1 MSEQKILKPIL
12 LLILL
17 SSAVIL
23 LSYISTTLWGGKPE
37 EIEPSAELVIDPSMT
52 VMEFGMMNG
61 IPNPVLKE
69 VFGLVQRSDLDKS
82 LSEFGLNKDEIT
94 DSVNKKLAL
103 NTESE
108 SKNWVKIFL
117 KFALWISFMVVVFLL
132 LRKGKINAKNRK
144 YFYLVAIA
152 IFGVFLG
159 SDPNPMGTVKD
170 AIVLLAS
177 KGVIFPPRLIA
188 LTVFLLLVFI
198 ANKFICSWGCH
209 LGALQ
214 DLIFRLNRNK
224 KDTKAFFKQY
234 KLPFAVTNTIRIV
247 FFVVFTIVAFLWAF
261 DAVEWI
267 DPFKIYNPSKIKI
280 IGWIFLGLTLI
291 GSLFVYRPWCHLFC
305 PFGLAG
311 WLVEKLAIFKIKVN
325 YDTCISCEACSKA
338 CPSTV
343 MDSILKQ
350 DKTIPD
356 CFSCGVCQEVC
367 PTKSISFST
376 GKRENV
382 PIGKFVN

>member
-1 MSEQKILKPIL
+1 ML
-12 LLILL
+12 
-17 SSAVIL
+17 
-23 LSYISTTLWGGKPE
+23 
-37 EIEPSAELVIDPSMT
+37 
-52 VMEFGMMNG
+52 
-61 IPNPVLKE
+61 
-69 VFGLVQRSDLDKS
+69 
-82 LSEFGLNKDEIT
+82 
-94 DSVNKKLAL
+94 
-103 NTESE
+103 
-108 SKNWVKIFL
+108 
-117 KFALWISFMVVVFLL
+117 VVFLL

-144 YFYLVAIA
+144 YFYLTAIV
-152 IFGVFLG
+152 IFGVIMG

-188 LTVFLLLVFI
+188 LTVFLLMVFI

-214 DLIFRLNRNK
+214 DFIFRFNRNK
-224 KDTKAFFKQY
+224 KDTKALFKQY
-234 KLPFAVTNTIRIV
+234 KIPFVITNTIRIV
-247 FFVVFTIVAFLWAF
+247 FFVVFTTVAFLWAF

-280 IGWIFLGLTLI
+280 VGWVFLGLILI

-325 YDTCISCEACSKA
+325 YNTCISCEACSKA
-338 CPSTV
+338 CPTNV

-356 CFSCGVCQEVC
+356 CFSCGVCLEVC
-367 PTKSISFST
+367 PTKSISFSA
-376 GKRENV
+376 GKREKV
-382 PIGKFVN
+382 PVGKFDN